1 VRIVPRLSLE
11 KNAKICHFWKKRS
24 HMSPYLDNEFL
35 EVATTRHDSK
45 KKSVL
50 LTLAKFGLMPLEDDC
65 QSTYLTK
72 LKKKP
77 SSLG

>member
-1 VRIVPRLSLE
+1 
-11 KNAKICHFWKKRS
+11 
-24 HMSPYLDNEFL
+24 MSPYLDNEFL
-35 EVATTRHDSK
+35 EVATTKHDSK
-45 KKSVL
+45 KKSAL

-72 LKKKP
+72 LRKKP